1 MICNFAKRFLFAVAL
16 FALPVS
22 SFAGRDADTDSDPI
36 ELTLDR
42 AIHIALTQNPVIL
55 KAIEEIRRTRGLVV
69 EVRAQALPQVGLSA
83 SYNQTD
89 PRLIEGGINDS
100 GAATEI
106 VVEESTVQGDSGSIG
121 APGNASASPTNSF
134 SAFPVQNKSWQVAIE
149 ARQLIYSGGQVRA
162 ALNIARFT
170 QDSSYYSLRDIIEQ
184 TINDVKKQYF
194 TVLVNRALI
203 SVQEESVELLER
215 ELRDQQQRFDAGTV
229 PRFNVLRAE
238 VELANVQPALI
249 RAKNETLVAQLRL
262 ARTLGIE
269 YSRTSA
275 GVPPVVATGEL
286 KTIPRQIDLAEAID
300 LAKER
305 RAFLKAQRQQ
315 ILIELEQIKVA
326 LAGYRPRL
334 NLSGGYQLA
343 NSQLSDDLGET
354 VNGWFFGVTGS
365 WDIFDGLETSG
376 KVAQAKA
383 RLESAK
389 ITYED
394 SVLQVELEVEEAY
407 AKVQEAR
414 ELLVGRAKNIEQARE
429 SLRLASERFQAGAAT
444 QLDLLDARV
453 ALTRAQVTELQ
464 ARFDYNVALAE
475 FDRVTGADA
484 RFSENFSDPLSRGG
498 QSIQWDKID
507 NAMGPRVRR
516 ATKVDAE

>member
-1 MICNFAKRFLFAVAL
+1 MILKLAQRFLFAVAL
-16 FALPVS
+16 FALPPW
-22 SFAGRDADTDSDPI
+22 SFAGRNTASLNSGPI

-42 AIHIALTQNPVIL
+42 AIQIAMAQNPDIL
-55 KAIEEIRRTRGLVV
+55 QAIEEIRRTRGLVV
-69 EVRAQALPQVGLSA
+69 EVRAQALPQVGLSGN
-83 SYNQTD
+83 YNQTD
-89 PRLIEGGINDS
+89 PQLIEGGINDS
-100 GAATEI
+100 GASTEI
-106 VVEESTVQGDSGSIG
+106 VVEESDGQGSG
-121 APGNASASPTNSF
+121 APGDGSGSPTASF
-134 SAFPVQNKSWQVAIE
+134 AAFPVQNKSWQVAIE

-170 QDSSYYSLRDIIEQ
+170 QDSSYYSLRDTIEQ
-184 TINDVKKQYF
+184 TITEVKKQYF

-203 SVQEESVELLER
+203 GVQEESVNLLES

-238 VELANVQPALI
+238 VELANAQPELI
-249 RAKNETLVAQLRL
+249 RARNNTLVAQLRL

-269 YSRTSA
+269 FARTSA
-275 GVPPVVATGEL
+275 GVPPVRATGEL
-286 KTIPRQIDLAEAID
+286 QAIPRQINLPEA
-300 LAKER
+300 LESARER
-305 RAFLKAQRQQ
+305 RAFLKVQRQQ
-315 ILIELEQIKVA
+315 ILIELEQIKAA
-326 LAGYRPRL
+326 LAGYKPRL

-365 WDIFDGLETSG
+365 WDVFDGLETSG

-389 ITYED
+389 IAYED

-407 AKVQEAR
+407 ARVREAR
-414 ELLVGRAKNIEQARE
+414 ELLVGRSKNIEQARE

-453 ALTRAQVTELQ
+453 ALTRAQVTELR

-475 FDRVTGADA
+475 FDRATGADA
-484 RFSENFSDPLSRGG
+484 RFPETFADPLSRRGKP
-498 QSIQWDKID
+498 IQWEKIEND
-507 NAMGPRVRR
+507 VEPRVRR
-516 ATKVDAE
+516 ATKVNAE